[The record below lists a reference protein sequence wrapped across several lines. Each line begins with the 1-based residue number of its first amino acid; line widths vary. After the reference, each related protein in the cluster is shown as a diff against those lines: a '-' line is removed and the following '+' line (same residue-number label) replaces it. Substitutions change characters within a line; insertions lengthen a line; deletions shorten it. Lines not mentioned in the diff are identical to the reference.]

1 MVTAQNNLDLR
12 LEDIHTIA
20 ELWQFAGKCLKDP
33 DLKAAFDFL
42 GSDECFSLAYPWDK
56 QLAFVSGQE
65 EHSNLERDLSL
76 FEKAEKEIGSET
88 GTALNS
94 STELPSSSLAS
105 SSTWPTSVF
114 QALRPGKEHL
124 GDPECACEPSLKKA
138 KFSSALAPSAVIDL
152 QSEEE
157 SLKVVVC

>member
-12 LEDIHTIA
+12 LEDTIA

-65 EHSNLERDLSL
+65 EQSNLERDLSL

-157 SLKVVVC
+157 S